1 MVAFQP
7 LQQTE
12 GQAVRLGRQAP
23 ETGALQAPPDTFSL
37 TVQQVRELISR
48 NPTDV
53 ELLAGLA
60 RDPRVTVRKMAYR
73 ALGRGGRNLA
83 SNEDLFREGDI
94 RFVAGADEA
103 GRGALAGPLA
113 AAAVVFEP
121 GVVIKGVKDSKMLHP
136 EQREEIYE
144 VIISRAARVS
154 VVFIDS
160 GMIDAWGLQ
169 RVNIKALA
177 DAILALEDGCHFAI
191 CDHFKLAGLP
201 VPSCGIPKA
210 DETFQSV
217 AAASIVAKV
226 ERDSVMRSLDRRF
239 PAYKFAENKGY
250 ATEGHLSALASFG
263 PCEVHR
269 RSFSGVLPDDE
280 ISLWET

>member
-7 LQQTE
+7 LRQTGGE
-12 GQAVRLGRQAP
+12 ALGLGPDAPGAILQPPP
-23 ETGALQAPPDTFSL
+23 ETMSL
-37 TVQQVRELISR
+37 NIGQVRELISR
-48 NPTDV
+48 NPNDV
-53 ELLAGLA
+53 DLLSRLA
-60 RDPRVTVRKMAYR
+60 RDPRVTVRRMAYR

-83 SNEDLFREGDI
+83 ANEDLFREGDI
-94 RFVAGADEA
+94 HYIAGADEA

-121 GVVIKGVKDSKMLHP
+121 GFVIKGVKDSKMLTP
-136 EQREEIYE
+136 DQREEIYE
-144 VIISRAARVS
+144 VIVTRARRVA

-160 GMIDAWGLQ
+160 GTIDSWGLQ
-169 RVNIKALA
+169 RVNITALENA
-177 DAILALEDGCHFAI
+177 VLALEDDCHFAI

-210 DETFQSV
+210 DEIFHSV

-226 ERDSVMRSLDRRF
+226 ERDRVMRSLDRRF
-239 PAYKFAENKGY
+239 PSYNFVQNKGY
-250 ATEGHLSALASFG
+250 ATGEHLSALASYG
-263 PCEVHR
+263 PCKVHR

-280 ISLWET
+280 IPLWEM